1 MDALVAN
8 TPEKT
13 REIVLV
19 FERPL
24 QQPQQQQEEE
34 ESGEEESGEEGQAGR
49 EEGEEESGEYYID
62 SSEDEHPVKKL
73 KK

>member
-24 QQPQQQQEEE
+24 EQPQQQQEEE
-34 ESGEEESGEEGQAGR
+34 AEAKADQESPAATTAGVQQPDP
-49 EEGEEESGEYYID
+49 SNPYD
-62 SSEDEHPVKKL
+62 LEHLRPADAVSVS
-73 KK
+73 